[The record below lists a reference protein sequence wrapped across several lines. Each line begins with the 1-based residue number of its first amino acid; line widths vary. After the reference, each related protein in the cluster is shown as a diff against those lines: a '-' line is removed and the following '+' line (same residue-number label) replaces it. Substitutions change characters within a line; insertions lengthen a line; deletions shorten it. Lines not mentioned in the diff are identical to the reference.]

1 MDACGPILRRTPLR
15 GRESILRHCA
25 KFRLERGLFRSD
37 RWRWRDRQAG
47 REGWWNRNGHFRQ
60 HHLPADAR
68 GHQRLLRTARIR
80 HERRRYGSLCVI
92 QRRQVRGHRRPGRIC
107 KFVYYALLFFVR
119 DRGGN
124 FGLFAS
130 RRVIVG
136 PSHEQGYTAL
146 HLAADRG
153 NVATV
158 ELLLK
163 QGADKTLK
171 VSLRVMNPLNVLNFS
186 NEQHRTRMDIRP
198 RIWPRSPN
206 NTTSS
211 LYSSVR
217 EYRALV

>member
-1 MDACGPILRRTPLR
+1 M
-15 GRESILRHCA
+15 
-25 KFRLERGLFRSD
+25 
-37 RWRWRDRQAG
+37 
-47 REGWWNRNGHFRQ
+47 
-60 HHLPADAR
+60 
-68 GHQRLLRTARIR
+68 
-80 HERRRYGSLCVI
+80 
-92 QRRQVRGHRRPGRIC
+92 RGHRRPGRIC

-158 ELLLK
+158 EFLLK

-171 VSLRVMNPLNVLNFS
+171 VSLRVMEPLERIPFLKRTTQDTDGYTATDLATIAQ
-186 NEQHRTRMDIRP
+186 QHNIVALLERT
-198 RIWPRSPN
+198 
-206 NTTSS
+206 
-211 LYSSVR
+211 
-217 EYRALV
+217 